1 MIILIT
7 NIGDTMRSLL
17 FGVIAITIL
26 GLTSCQE
33 SAQKTPEFYKDTVT
47 FDLLSDMKSLL
58 DENADKITIEDVNNL
73 NGAIRYYSP
82 IKDSLIG
89 KTIGELIEGQKQRT
103 LSTNINL
110 TQATAF
116 STLFTQSLKFNI
128 SEFQKIEQE
137 NGQPLNVPT
146 YQFQNISGKSIVKLS
161 GVVDYYNGEQL
172 IKRFT
177 IEIDKEIPAD
187 KTLNQP
193 YPYNH
198 DAANQRDVF
207 VRNNFDKLR
216 KVWIPT
222 MIEFA
227 DGKIYKRNPDKK
239 GENQLDKDAK

>member
-1 MIILIT
+1 MRTLILSIVA
-7 NIGDTMRSLL
+7 ISLL
-17 FGVIAITIL
+17 
-26 GLTSCQE
+26 GLFSCQNN
-33 SAQKTPEFYKDTVT
+33 SQKTPEFYKDTVT
-47 FDLLSDMKSLL
+47 FELLSNIKTIL
-58 DENADKITIEDVNNL
+58 DENVKDLTLEEVNYL
-73 NGAIRYYSP
+73 NAAIRYYSP
-82 IKDSLIG
+82 VKDSLLG
-89 KTIGELIEGQKQRT
+89 RTVGELIEGQRERT
-103 LSTNINL
+103 LATNINL

-116 STLFTQSLKFNI
+116 STLFTQSIKFNI
-128 SEFQKIEQE
+128 KEFNTAEQE

-146 YQFQNISGKSIVKLS
+146 YQFQNISGKDIVELS

-177 IEIDKEIPAD
+177 IELEKTIPAD

-207 VRNNFDKLR
+207 VRENFAKLR

-222 MIEFA
+222 VIEFA

-239 GENQLDKDAK
+239 QNDEMKKEDK